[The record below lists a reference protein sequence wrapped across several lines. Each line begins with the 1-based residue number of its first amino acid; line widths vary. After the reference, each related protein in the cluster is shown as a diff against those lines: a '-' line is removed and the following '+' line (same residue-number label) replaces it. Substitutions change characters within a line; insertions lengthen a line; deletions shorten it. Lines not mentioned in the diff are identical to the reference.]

1 MTRSPRSPRFTES
14 QAVALLAARFAAPR
28 DPSVRLGIGDD
39 AAILSPPPGKLVW
52 TVDACVEGTHFERSL
67 LSLEDVGWKSF
78 HAAASDLAAMGAAP
92 VAALS
97 ALELPRGFSREEL
110 DELARGQ
117 ALGARAAR
125 CPVVGGNM
133 ARAEKLAVTTTLLG
147 RAYAPLTRAG
157 AKPGEELWLV
167 GEVGLAGAGFA
178 LLRARARRRRTA
190 AAERCI
196 LAWRRPVALLK
207 RGPLL
212 VGRASA
218 AIDVSDGLGGDLAHL
233 GRESRVKVV
242 IEAHALERAL
252 APELREVA
260 DSLGKSALELALSGG
275 EDYALVAAGPSA
287 RRPRFAKRI
296 GRVERGR
303 GALLESV
310 DGALRDLGAG
320 FDHLAP

>member
-1 MTRSPRSPRFTES
+1 MTRARRSRSFTEAD
-14 QAVALLAARFAAPR
+14 AVALFAARFANER
-28 DPSVRLGIGDD
+28 QSSVRLGIGDD

-97 ALELPRGFSREEL
+97 ALELPRGFSRDEL
-110 DELARGQ
+110 DELASGQ
-117 ALGARAAR
+117 AAAAKAAR

-157 AKPGEELWLV
+157 ARPGEELWLV
-167 GEVGLAGAGFA
+167 GEVGLAAAGFA
-178 LLRARARRRRTA
+178 LLRSRRRQPRSA
-190 AAERCI
+190 AVERCVR
-196 LAWRRPVALLK
+196 AWRRPQALLK
-207 RGPLL
+207 RGPAL

-218 AIDVSDGLGGDLAHL
+218 AIDVSDGLGGDVAHL
-233 GRESRVKVV
+233 GRESGVKVV
-242 IEAHALERAL
+242 IEAKALEAAL
-252 APELREVA
+252 APELVSVA
-260 DSLGKSALELALSGG
+260 AWLAKAALEFALYGG

-287 RRPRFAKRI
+287 RRPKFARRI

-303 GALLESV
+303 GAFLES
-310 DGALRDLGAG
+310 ATTRLRLGAG
-320 FDHLAP
+320 FDHLGS